1 MKSNLS
7 LILFLMMLLFWG
19 CKGSEDSDWFS
30 GDFYNNDKDKI
41 SSDMV
46 DDNLGCKFNPPLNW
60 SLQSAELS
68 KKIES
73 KNKFQD
79 SGQNT
84 FSYLPVY
91 LFFNQQTGSLL
102 SIGLVENS
110 DSTATIESRLSSY
123 KNLITSKYK
132 NDKLSMGAF
141 TKSAIKFTQVKSEKE
156 NFVNYKVIFYNAANK
171 IIQLDC
177 TIRKE
182 YLKTE
187 VEFLKA
193 TIGSIQLLKPI

>member
-1 MKSNLS
+1 MKLNLA
-7 LILFLMMLLFWG
+7 LIFFLITALFSG
-19 CKGSEDSDWFS
+19 CKRSEESDWFS

-46 DDNLGCKFNPPLNW
+46 DENLGCKFNPPLSW

-79 SGQNT
+79 AGQNT

-102 SIGLVENS
+102 SIGLVEYS
-110 DSTATIESRLSSY
+110 DSTATIESKLSSY
-123 KNLITSKYK
+123 KNLITNKYR
-132 NDKLSMGAF
+132 NDKLSLGAF
-141 TKSAIKFTQVKSEKE
+141 TKSGIKFNQIKSEKE
-156 NFVNYKVIFYNAANK
+156 NFVNYKVIFYNTAKK

-177 TIRKE
+177 TIRKD

-187 VEFLKA
+187 IEFLKA